1 MPKITVE
8 AMGQLGVCVDKDPLE
23 LDDNEL
29 LQGQNAITV
38 TESGRSALRK
48 RPGLVAFNTTA
59 AAGSVLGGVLVPLQ
73 DLSAQGVHY
82 VYVGRGPTS

>member
-1 MPKITVE
+1 VAQITVE

-29 LQGQNAITV
+29 YLAQNAISV
-38 TESGRSALRK
+38 VESGRSALRK
-48 RPGLVAFNTTA
+48 RPGLIVFNMVL
-59 AAGSVLGGVLVPLQ
+59 AAGSVLGGVSVPLP

-82 VYVGRGPTS
+82 LYIGRGPTS